1 VRRESNERFWRLLRA
16 FGDLTDVPVLLN
28 TSFNNDAEPIVQTV
42 DDAIT
47 CYLTT
52 GLDHLIIG
60 DYLITRP
67 ARDADLRELTVTLSP
82 FAELTDVRSAGAT
95 EQKSVPRRA
104 LRRREPEAIPIPVGD
119 AVYGLLVQSD
129 GMAPLR
135 ALLPPDADE
144 AVLAELRMLWR
155 RRLIKLM
162 PAHRTIRRREF
173 PTSLLA
179 AAAEFWVDRRS
190 R

>member
-1 VRRESNERFWRLLRA
+1 M
-16 FGDLTDVPVLLN
+16 
-28 TSFNNDAEPIVQTV
+28 
-42 DDAIT
+42 
-47 CYLTT
+47 
-52 GLDHLIIG
+52 
-60 DYLITRP
+60 
-67 ARDADLRELTVTLSP
+67 
-82 FAELTDVRSAGAT
+82 
-95 EQKSVPRRA
+95 
-104 LRRREPEAIPIPVGD
+104 
-119 AVYGLLVQSD
+119 YGLLVQSD

-162 PAHRTIRRREF
+162 PAHRMIRRREF